1 MGMIGLIVVGNDTS
15 NKEKIASYDIGGKG
29 SKKLKTLL
37 KEIN

>member
-15 NKEKIASYDIGGKG
+15 NKDKIASFDIGGKG

-37 KEIN
+37 ENF

>member
-15 NKEKIASYDIGGKG
+15 NKEKIASYDVGGKG

-37 KEIN
+37 ETF

>member
-15 NKEKIASYDIGGKG
+15 NKEKIAGYDIGGKG

-37 KEIN
+37 ETF